1 MFEAVEFTEVRDR
14 EEPDQ
19 RVLGQY
25 PDEIAAVEAAREAKA
40 VFVDSG
46 SEDFAWWVVRQP
58 GAKLAQFI
66 SDSRSDKEFVLDL
79 TTGQLIEV

>member
-1 MFEAVEFTEVRDR
+1 MFEAVQFVEVRDR

-19 RVLGQY
+19 MVIGTF
-25 PDEIAAVEAAREAKA
+25 PDEIGAVEAARVAKA
-40 VFVDSG
+40 GYAETG

-58 GAKLAQFI
+58 GARLAQFI
-66 SDSRSDKEFVLDL
+66 ADSRSDKEFVLDL

>member
-1 MFEAVEFTEVRDR
+1 MFEAVEFTEVRGR
-14 EEPDQ
+14 EEPNQ
-19 RVLGQY
+19 KILGEF
-25 PDEIAAVEAAREAKA
+25 PDEVAAVVAARDAK
-40 VFVDSG
+40 VLFTESG
-46 SEDFAWWVVRQP
+46 SEDFTWWVVRQP

>member
-19 RVLGQY
+19 RVIGTF
-25 PDEIAAVEAAREAKA
+25 PDEIGAVEATRTAKA
-40 VFVDSG
+40 AFAESG

-58 GAKLAQFI
+58 GARLAQFI

>member
-1 MFEAVEFTEVRDR
+1 MFEAVEFMEVRGRD
-14 EEPDQ
+14 EPDQ
-19 RVLGQY
+19 RVIGTY
-25 PDEIAAVEAAREAKA
+25 PDEISAVEAVRAEKA
-40 VFVDSG
+40 VFVESG

-58 GAKLAQFI
+58 GAVLAQFI

>member
-1 MFEAVEFTEVRDR
+1 MFEAVEFTEVRGS
-14 EEPDQ
+14 EEPNQ
-19 RVLGQY
+19 KILGEF
-25 PDEIAAVEAAREAKA
+25 PDEVTAVEAARDAKSL
-40 VFVDSG
+40 FTE
-46 SEDFAWWVVRQP
+46 SESDDFAWWVVRQP

>member
-1 MFEAVEFTEVRDR
+1 MFEAVEFTEVRGRD
-14 EEPDQ
+14 EPDQ
-19 RVLGQY
+19 RVIATY
-25 PDEIAAVEAAREAKA
+25 PDEISAVEAVRAAKTD
-40 VFVDSG
+40 FVETG

-58 GAKLAQFI
+58 GATLAQFI

>member
-1 MFEAVEFTEVRDR
+1 MFEAVEFTEVRGR
-14 EEPDQ
+14 EEPNQ
-19 RVLGQY
+19 RILGLF
-25 PDEIAAVEAAREAKA
+25 PDEVAAVVAARDAK
-40 VFVDSG
+40 VLFTESG
-46 SEDFAWWVVRQP
+46 GEDFTWWVVRQP

>member
-1 MFEAVEFTEVRDR
+1 MFEAVEFTEVRGR
-14 EEPDQ
+14 EEPNQ
-19 RVLGQY
+19 KILGEF
-25 PDEIAAVEAAREAKA
+25 PDEVTAVEAARDAKSQ
-40 VFVDSG
+40 FVESE